1 MSKLS
6 YTDEQKLI
14 FDEIIQPTNPV
25 LTIRATAGS
34 SKSHSL
40 VAAITRYKQIYPDS
54 SVRYIVFGKMAS
66 DEARTEFGP
75 NAIVSTLHSY
85 SLL

>member
-25 LTIRATAGS
+25 LTIKATAG
-34 SKSHSL
+34 KFI
-40 VAAITRYKQIYPDS
+40 A
-54 SVRYIVFGKMAS
+54 
-66 DEARTEFGP
+66 
-75 NAIVSTLHSY
+75 SY
-85 SLL
+85 STIVEAAKSTGLTTNLVSKWMQGKSTVIKPTFIFERKEPEIE

>member
-25 LTIRATAGS
+25 LTIKATAG
-34 SKSHSL
+34 
-40 VAAITRYKQIYPDS
+40 
-54 SVRYIVFGKMAS
+54 
-66 DEARTEFGP
+66 
-75 NAIVSTLHSY
+75 
-85 SLL
+85 